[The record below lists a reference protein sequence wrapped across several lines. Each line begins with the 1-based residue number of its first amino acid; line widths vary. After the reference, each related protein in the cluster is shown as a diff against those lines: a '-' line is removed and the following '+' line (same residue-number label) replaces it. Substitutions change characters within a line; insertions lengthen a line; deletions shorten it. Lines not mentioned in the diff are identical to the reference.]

1 MICRIVRD
9 SVEDP
14 RMNEALEEAML
25 LARHEGQPLDTFRVW
40 KNRKAVVLAGNE
52 LIRLIDQ
59 GICSANEIPIV
70 RRESSGTTMYQDEG
84 VLNMTCTVNQKAF
97 FPDTGDLRQIH
108 TRLWEPVVDG
118 ISRWAAHA
126 KPPRYGDD
134 LTIDGE
140 KLCQGWI
147 RFYHDLVLFQLSVNV
162 DADLGVMNA
171 VLRGQRNFTTLARRV
186 SKTVEVDNVEKCLID
201 AVARRFEVEFL
212 EQDFSPLEKSLA
224 HRLYEIK
231 YSREEWNLE
240 RKAPLS
246 LKDALVEVY
255 VAYPPTESCRQIVD
269 NIRTAVADLTDAVEV
284 RIWMRGKGLEGKGHP
299 PGVEM
304 SPALIEAS
312 KKSIIPAV
320 IINGQM
326 AFSRNVPTGKE
337 VRDKILQTL
346 GRQV

>member
-1 MICRIVRD
+1 
-9 SVEDP
+9 
-14 RMNEALEEAML
+14 MNEAFEEAIL
-25 LARHEGQPLDTFRVW
+25 LARHGGESLDTFRVW
-40 KNRKAVVLAGNE
+40 RNRKAVVLAGNE
-52 LIRLIDQ
+52 PTQSIDRD
-59 GICSANEIPIV
+59 ICIADGIPIV

-84 VLNMTCTVNQKAF
+84 VLNMTCALNQRLV
-97 FPDTGDLRQIH
+97 FPDTDDLRLIH

-118 ISRWAAHA
+118 ISQWGAYA

-134 LTIDGE
+134 LTIDGM

-162 DADLGVMNA
+162 DADLRVMNT
-171 VLRGQRNFTTLARRV
+171 VLRGQRNFTTLARRL

-201 AVARRFEVEFL
+201 AVARRFEIEFVD
-212 EQDFSPLEKSLA
+212 QDFSPLEKSLA

-231 YSREEWNLE
+231 YSRDEWNLE

-284 RIWMRGKGLEGKGHP
+284 RIWMRAKGLEGKGHP

-326 AFSRNVPTGKE
+326 TFSRNVPTSKE
-337 VRDKILQTL
+337 VRDRILQIL
-346 GRQV
+346 GRQA